1 MTFLTSF
8 KALALFQWS
17 ADVFSQT
24 NKFDPGTLL
33 WHHANL
39 SSQAQWILL
48 AQNIPT
54 RPHSSE
60 AHPQVIDSHREQR
73 EERNLKFAWKDR
85 PTLEV
90 LDKEQLNA

>member
-1 MTFLTSF
+1 MFLAQTS
-8 KALALFQWS
+8 
-17 ADVFSQT
+17 
-24 NKFDPGTLL
+24 KFDPETLL
-33 WHHANL
+33 WYHANV

-54 RPHSSE
+54 GPHSSE
-60 AHPQVIDSHREQR
+60 TQPRGIDSHREQR

-90 LDKEQLNA
+90 LDKQQLNA